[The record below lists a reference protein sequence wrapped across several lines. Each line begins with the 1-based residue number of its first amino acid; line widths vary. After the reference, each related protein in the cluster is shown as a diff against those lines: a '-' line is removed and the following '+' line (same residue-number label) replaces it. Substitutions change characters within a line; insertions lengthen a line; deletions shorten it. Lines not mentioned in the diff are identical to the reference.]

1 MKTLTTIGSSLALA
15 AVILNPAA
23 ASAGTTGDAPWM
35 ASAFGSS
42 DSALEGATALSAQDL
57 EASTGRWAPLALALG
72 IAGVDL
78 ALISVYWGIYL
89 PTYGGG
95 GSCAVCN
102 DAKFNAH

>member
-1 MKTLTTIGSSLALA
+1 MKTLTAIGSSLALA

-23 ASAGTTGDAPWM
+23 ASAAPTGDAYWM

-42 DSALEGATALSAQDL
+42 ESTLEGAASLSTQDL

-102 DAKFNAH
+102 DTKFNAH

>member
-1 MKTLTTIGSSLALA
+1 MKTLTSIGSSLALA
-15 AVILNPAA
+15 AVILNPAV
-23 ASAGTTGDAPWM
+23 ASAGPASDTPWM
-35 ASAFGSS
+35 ASAFGS
-42 DSALEGATALSAQDL
+42 AEATLEGATALSTQEL

-102 DAKFNAH
+102 NAKFNAH